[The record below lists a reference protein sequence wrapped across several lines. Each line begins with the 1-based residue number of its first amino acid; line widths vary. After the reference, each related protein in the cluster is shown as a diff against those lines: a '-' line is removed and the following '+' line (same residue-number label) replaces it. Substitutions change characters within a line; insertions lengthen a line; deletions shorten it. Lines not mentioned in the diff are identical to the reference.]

1 MNEHYIKGLE
11 YCKNEQFE
19 KAISAFNKSLL
30 LNPNHTEAFYNRGM
44 AKFRQENY
52 LASIQDF
59 DEALRISPS
68 DANIYSQR
76 GVAKHLMGNSELA
89 MKDMD
94 KSQQLE
100 PENPYRYT
108 SRAFIRSKMGDLF
121 GALDDYKIALEL
133 DPDDAVA
140 WNNYGLLEEGMGY
153 SKSAKERYE
162 KADGI
167 ADKDR
172 KFDKPDLDK
181 IIADVRSGK
190 IQGEKMN
197 LNVPADKVK
206 KKEAVQ
212 KSGKKKSKELSS
224 NEYLKVVKAVFT
236 SKDTFNEFLDF
247 VKGKFK
253 K

>member
-11 YCKNEQFE
+11 HCKNEQFE
-19 KAISAFNKSLL
+19 EAISAFNKSLL
-30 LNPNHTEAFYNRGM
+30 LNPNHTEAYYNRGM
-44 AKFRQENY
+44 AKFRQEKY

-59 DEALRISPS
+59 DEALRISPN

-108 SRAFIRSKMGDLF
+108 SRAFVRSKMGDLF

-153 SKSAKERYE
+153 TKSAKERYE

-172 KFDKPDLDK
+172 EFNKPDLDQ

-190 IQGEKMN
+190 IQGEKLD
-197 LNVPADKVK
+197 LNVPTDKIK
-206 KKEAVQ
+206 KKEAVREI
-212 KSGKKKSKELSS
+212 KETKELKPST
-224 NEYLKVVKAVFT
+224 NEYLKVMKEVFT
-236 SKDTFNEFLDF
+236 SKETFSEFLGF